1 MSRTKSLIL
10 LLSSALLLA
19 GCGYSFVLQGGGNLK
34 AVTLEQSVNTTKLL
48 EAALVMDSELE
59 RGLGMQGL
67 LKHASENA
75 PSLRATIVSTS
86 SRQISSTDI
95 NATDRYR
102 LTVNVKAELRD
113 AAGKVI
119 WQASFAGDG
128 DYAQGGQEEDAL
140 ETACRSVAEQLA
152 RQLSTINI

>member
-10 LLSSALLLA
+10 LLSSAILLA
-19 GCGYSFVLQGGGNLK
+19 GCGYGFVLQGGGNLK

-67 LKHASENA
+67 LKHAGQNA

-119 WQASFAGDG
+119 WQSYFAGDG
-128 DYAQGGQEEDAL
+128 DYSQGGQEEDAL
-140 ETACRSVAEQLA
+140 EAACRSVAEQLA
-152 RQLSTINI
+152 RQLATINI